1 MRRPR
6 IAGMGNRCRLPRFF
20 CICTDDRNKNVFPG
34 SLKAQKLSVMRIKE
48 NSLGWLALLLA
59 VVFSV
64 GFASCKDDDDDENS
78 GGNIVGTW
86 ECEETFGREYSIDI
100 YRFYADGTF
109 EYEYLEGDYSS
120 GNSRVWAESSGTY
133 SFSDGRVTLNY
144 QESTNVDEIGTT
156 YSFGVRISGN
166 EMYVE
171 EYGDGYVF
179 HRK

>member
-1 MRRPR
+1 M
-6 IAGMGNRCRLPRFF
+6 
-20 CICTDDRNKNVFPG
+20 K
-34 SLKAQKLSVMRIKE
+34 KQ
-48 NSLGWLALLLA
+48 SLGWLVLLLA

-64 GFASCKDDDDDENS
+64 GFASCDKDDDENS

-86 ECEETFGREYSIDI
+86 EYEETFGREYSIEI
-100 YRFYADGTF
+100 YRFYADGRF

-120 GNSRVWAESSGTY
+120 GNSRVLDESSGTY

-144 QESTNVDEIGTT
+144 QESTIAEEVGTT
-156 YSFGVRISGN
+156 YSFDVRISGD

-179 HRK
+179 YRE

>member
-1 MRRPR
+1 
-6 IAGMGNRCRLPRFF
+6 
-20 CICTDDRNKNVFPG
+20 
-34 SLKAQKLSVMRIKE
+34 MRIKE
-48 NSLGWLALLLA
+48 KSFGWLALLLA

-64 GFASCKDDDDDENS
+64 GFASCDKDDDENS

-86 ECEETFGREYSIDI
+86 ECEETFGREYSIEI

-109 EYEYLEGDYSS
+109 EYENLEGDYSS
-120 GNSRVWAESSGTY
+120 GNSRVWAESGGTY

-144 QESTNVDEIGTT
+144 QESTNADEIGTT
-156 YSFGVRISGN
+156 YSFDVRISGD

-179 HRK
+179 YRK